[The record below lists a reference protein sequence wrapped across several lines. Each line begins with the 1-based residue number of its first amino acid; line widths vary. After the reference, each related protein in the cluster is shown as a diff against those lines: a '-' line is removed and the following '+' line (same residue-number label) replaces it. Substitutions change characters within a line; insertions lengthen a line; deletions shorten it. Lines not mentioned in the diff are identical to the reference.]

1 MNEPEST
8 ADKPGTPDHPAA
20 ASGTPDHPAS
30 ASGTPVNP
38 MSEPVLA
45 RQNRMRMSLV
55 WIVPMV
61 ALVIGA
67 GLVLRT
73 YLQAGPEIEIE
84 FRSAEGIEPARTEV
98 RYKEVV
104 VGRVKRVRLGPDRS
118 KVFVSVALDKSM
130 ANIAV
135 DDTRFWVVRPRIG
148 TGGISGLGTLFSG
161 AYIGVDAG
169 ASEDGRADFVG
180 LDSPPLVLRG
190 EPGRSYV
197 LRADDLGSLD
207 VGSPIYHRRIRVGRV
222 VGYTFE
228 PDGQALQIQVFV
240 EAPHDKL
247 VTPSSRFWNASGF
260 DIALNAGG
268 LTVNTQSVASV
279 LAGGVAFATPP
290 AAASASAAAVGHRF
304 NLLATQRAALAAE
317 DGEPLRVRMVFKES
331 VRGLDEGAPVDLLG
345 VEIGTV
351 RSIALQ
357 NDPQGKDLPVEVQAE
372 IYPKRLGALRD
383 RLFTAGANL
392 DLSDRILVQQFV
404 ERGLRAQMRNGNLL
418 TGRLYI
424 ALTFDRKAAPTKMD
438 IRAEVPTLPTIPG
451 TLADVQ
457 PQLAEI
463 VNRLSKVRFDA
474 IGSGIEGVLKT
485 ADATGGSLQSTLASA
500 QDMIK
505 QLTPEA
511 QRTLVDVQRTLAD
524 VQRTLADAQLT
535 LGTTQQALKSAD
547 RNLLDVQAPL
557 QRSAGQT
564 LAELQRA
571 AQSLRVLADYLQRN
585 PESMLRGKPPD
596 PDLTRSPE
604 TPR

>member
-1 MNEPEST
+1 MNEPESK
-8 ADKPGTPDHPAA
+8 ADYPAAPDPSAAAPGMPDHPAA
-20 ASGTPDHPAS
+20 APGA
-30 ASGTPVNP
+30 PVNP

-98 RYKEVV
+98 RFKEVV

-118 KVFVSVALDKSM
+118 KVFVSVALDKSV

-169 ASEDGRADFVG
+169 ASDESRANFVG

-228 PDGQALQIQVFV
+228 PDGQGLQIQVFV

-247 VTPSSRFWNASGF
+247 VTSSSRFWNASGF

-290 AAASASAAAVGHRF
+290 AAASAPAAAVGHRF
-304 NLLATQRAALAAE
+304 NLLATQRAALAPE
-317 DGEPLRVRMVFKES
+317 DGEPMRVRMVFKGS
-331 VRGLDEGAPVDLLG
+331 VRGLDEGAPIDLLG

-351 RSIALQ
+351 RSIALL
-357 NDPQGKDLPVEVQAE
+357 NDPKGKDLPVEVQAE
-372 IYPKRLGALRD
+372 IYPRRLGALRD

-404 ERGLRAQMRNGNLL
+404 ESGLRAQMRTGNLL

-424 ALTFDRKAAPTKMD
+424 ALTFDPKATPTKLD

-463 VNRLSKVRFDA
+463 VNRLSKVRFDT

-485 ADATGGSLQSTLASA
+485 ADATGGTLQSTLTSA

-524 VQRTLADAQLT
+524 VQRTLADAQQT

-596 PDLTRSPE
+596 PDLSRSPE